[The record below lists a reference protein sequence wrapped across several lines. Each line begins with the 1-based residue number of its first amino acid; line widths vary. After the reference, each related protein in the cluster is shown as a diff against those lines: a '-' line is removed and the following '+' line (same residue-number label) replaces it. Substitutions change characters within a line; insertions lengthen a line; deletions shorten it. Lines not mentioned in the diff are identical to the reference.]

1 MALVSLSEVGVEV
14 GTGIGTPLYTVPMV
28 GLEVGQST
36 IAVLG
41 VLTIAALIALSGFF
55 SSSEIAM
62 FNLPRHR
69 LEGMVED
76 NIEGAKLVEQLKS
89 DPHRLLV
96 TILVGNNLVNIAMS
110 SITTALLGL
119 YFESGLTP
127 VVLSTFGVTAIVLLF
142 GESVPKSYAV
152 EHTESWSIR
161 IAKPLKATEY
171 FLYPLIVLFDYLTRQ
186 INRLTGSTTG
196 AIESPYVTRD
206 EIQEMIESGERE
218 GVLEEEEHE
227 MLQRIFR
234 FNNTI
239 VKEVMTPRLDMTAVP
254 KDASIDEA
262 IETCIQSG
270 HARVPVYEGSLDNV
284 QGVVHIRNLVRD
296 LNYGET
302 ETEKLELGDL
312 IQPTL
317 HVPESKNVDELLT
330 EMRENRMHMAI
341 VIDEFGTTEGLVT
354 MEDMVEE
361 IIGEILEG
369 GEDLPIE
376 ELDDRTVM
384 VRGEVNIEDVNESL
398 DIDLPEGEEFE
409 TIAGFI
415 FNRAG
420 RLVEEG
426 EEITYDG
433 VRITVETVEN
443 TRIMKA
449 RLRKLETYEA
459 DVDEAEL
466 DAETQPEAE
475 TGERDQ
481 NGSGSAGDGTGEN
494 EQNGTRR
501 TDTDTD
507 TGTPATDG
515 NERAR

>member
-1 MALVSLSEVGVEV
+1 MALVSLAEVWVALYEV
-14 GTGIGTPLYTVPMV
+14 PVV
-28 GLEVGQST
+28 GLELEQTTVT
-36 IAVLG
+36 ILGALTVAVLIG
-41 VLTIAALIALSGFF
+41 LSGFF

-62 FNLPRHR
+62 FNLSKHR

-76 NIEGAKLVEQLKS
+76 GIEGASRVKELKD

-96 TILVGNNLVNIAMS
+96 TILVGNNIVNIAMTA
-110 SITTALLGL
+110 ITTALLGL
-119 YFESGLTP
+119 YFSGLTA
-127 VVLSTFGVTAIVLLF
+127 VVLSTFGITAIVLLF

-152 EHTESWSIR
+152 ENTESWSVR
-161 IAKPLKATEY
+161 ISRPLKATEY
-171 FLYPLIVLFDYLTRQ
+171 VLFPLIVLFDYLTRQ
-186 INRLTGSTTG
+186 VNRLTGSSG

-227 MLQRIFR
+227 MLTRIFR

-284 QGVVHIRNLVRD
+284 QGIVHIRDLVRD

-302 ETEKLELGDL
+302 ESDELELADL

-376 ELDDRTVM
+376 ELDERTVM
-384 VRGEVNIEDVNESL
+384 VRGEVNIEDVNEAL
-398 DIDLPEGEEFE
+398 EIDLPEGEEFE

-433 VRITVETVEN
+433 VRITVENVEN

-449 RLRKLETYEA
+449 RLRKLEE
-459 DVDEAEL
+459 DD
-466 DAETQPEAE
+466 DGD
-475 TGERDQ
+475 GEQ
-481 NGSGSAGDGTGEN
+481 STAAGDANGNRNGE
-494 EQNGTRR
+494 
-501 TDTDTD
+501 
-507 TGTPATDG
+507 
-515 NERAR
+515 